1 MISNGFEIGRRIRIV
16 GMLDYKGGHMIYNN
30 TERIRCA
37 SRFNC
42 EGLLSKT
49 ASLRDQART
58 VMVREHSSASAAGF
72 FEPGDF
78 LRLRE
83 LNVSYSVPESL
94 TGRLRARNAVVTLA
108 ARNLAMLWTKFSGV
122 DPEAFGTT
130 GDAPS
135 TFQAFAPAT
144 YYTLRLNLGF

>member
-1 MISNGFEIGRRIRIV
+1 V
-16 GMLDYKGGHMIYNN
+16 YNN

-37 SRFNC
+37 SRNNC
-42 EGLLSKT
+42 AALIDRD
-49 ASLRDQART
+49 ASTPFEQART
-58 VMVREHSSASAAGF
+58 VMVRETGSVGGF

-83 LNVSYSVPESL
+83 VSMSANAPEDWAARYLRGRSL
-94 TGRLRARNAVVTLA
+94 TATLA
-108 ARNLAMLWTKFSGV
+108 ARNVGMLWTRFTGV

-135 TFQAFAPAT
+135 TFQAFAPPT
-144 YYTLRLNLGF
+144 YYTLRLTFGF